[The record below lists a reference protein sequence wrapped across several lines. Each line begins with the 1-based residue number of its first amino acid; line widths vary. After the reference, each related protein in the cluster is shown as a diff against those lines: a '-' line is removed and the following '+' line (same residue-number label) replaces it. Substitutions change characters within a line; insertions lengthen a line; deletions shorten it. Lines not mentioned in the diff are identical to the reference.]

1 MSGYVGR
8 ASLFRRSAVCAFAL
22 MSQVAWAPLALADL
36 SIEFGSLGTTPV
48 ATDPSNTFSNF
59 SCGSAGNPCPAATD
73 GFNINNIAIT
83 GVNAFGGSGTLF
95 DLSSLDISSSGT
107 GSLKIFATETN
118 LTGGSGLN
126 FSGLFTG
133 QLSNLTATRSIFLD
147 TTNAGLETT
156 LLGSTTTG
164 GGSFAAFEGLSG
176 PFSLT
181 EEIDLTARAA
191 GAMLSSD
198 DSVRVPEP
206 ASLALFGTALAGL
219 GLLGRRRRKPA

>member
-1 MSGYVGR
+1 MTGYLAG
-8 ASLFRRSAVCAFAL
+8 ASLVGRSAVCALAL
-22 MSQVAWAPLALADL
+22 VAQVAWAPLALADL
-36 SIEFGSLGTTPV
+36 SISFGSLGSTPV
-48 ATDPSNTFSNF
+48 ATDTSNTFTNF
-59 SCGSAGNPCPAATD
+59 SCGSAGSPCPAATD
-73 GFNINNIAIT
+73 GFNINSIAIT
-83 GVNAFGGSGTLF
+83 GINAFGGSGTLF

-118 LTGGSGLN
+118 LTGGAGAS

-133 QLSNLTATRSIFLD
+133 QLSGLTATRSIFLD

-156 LLGSTTTG
+156 LLGSTTSG
-164 GGSFAAFEGLSG
+164 GGSFAAIQSLSG

-181 EEIDLTARAA
+181 EEIDLTATAR

-206 ASLALFGTALAGL
+206 ASLAIFGTDLAGL
-219 GLLGRRRRKPA
+219 GLLGRRRRSRG